1 MFELES
7 EIASE
12 AMSNGSNPLGKGM
25 PLGPPKQVFDRSGG
39 AEAVPVVAG
48 TRTLNVP
55 SGIESVLDTVTA
67 LTEYTPGWSPVVRTS
82 SDPWSVPLTL
92 TACSTAVAE
101 VLVPEAAVNDT
112 AVVSVS
118 TLCPRSPKVHG
129 GGGTSPEPEPDT
141 TGSPEPLRFGGGGGG
156 LPEPEPETTGS
167 PEPLKFGGGG
177 GGLPEP
183 EPEPFEPLTSGGG
196 GGGLPEPE
204 TTAPPEPL
212 RSGGGGGGLPEPEPE
227 PEPLRFGGGGGGFPE
242 PDPEP
247 EAEPE
252 PEPPEPLTSG
262 GGGGG
267 LPEPE
272 PPEPE
277 PVDPPESLT
286 LGGGGGRSPEPDP
299 LPEPESL
306 GGGGVPPWPLA

>member
-129 GGGTSPEPEPDT
+129 GGGTSPEPEPERMVP
-141 TGSPEPLRFGGGGGG
+141 PEPLRFGAGGGGLPEPETMAPPEPLRSGGGGGG

-167 PEPLKFGGGG
+167 PEPLRFGGGG
-177 GGLPEP
+177 GGL
-183 EPEPFEPLTSGGG
+183 
-196 GGGLPEPE
+196 
-204 TTAPPEPL
+204 
-212 RSGGGGGGLPEPEPE
+212 PEPE

-247 EAEPE
+247 EAE